1 MPGWSIALISLF
13 SVIVGAL
20 ITGIFAWRIHESD
33 KKLHESDREH
43 NFRVMMFE
51 KRLPIHQQAYY
62 WWQRLNEA
70 LNIGE
75 PPKIHETAKEA
86 REWWNSNCLLLDVAS
101 RDEMVKLFNLA
112 HLYARELKSGE
123 YVWDALMTAKKAIV
137 AGIGVEYLPKT
148 SEKPEEFRDTM

>member
-1 MPGWSIALISLF
+1 MSGWGIALISLS

-33 KKLHESDREH
+33 RKLHISDRQN

-62 WWQRLNEA
+62 WWQKLNEA

-75 PPKIHETAKEA
+75 SPKIHETAREA
-86 REWWNSNCLLLDVAS
+86 REWWNSNCLLLDVTS
-101 RDEMVKLFNLA
+101 RDEMVKLINLS
-112 HLYARELKSGE
+112 HFYANGLKSGE
-123 YVWDALMTAKKAIV
+123 YVWDALMTTKKAIV
-137 AGIGVEYLPKT
+137 AGIGVEYLPET
-148 SEKPEEFRDTM
+148 SEKPEELREEM